1 MSIGH
6 NRITWKIREYVPTQW
21 QVNYPS
27 QILDKHIVQTYKK
40 ELIFEVT
47 ANKTSKKNYSI
58 VGRGPPKIEKYWGPL
73 GLVLPYYPAAP
84 RLVPVAL
91 AI

>member
-1 MSIGH
+1 MSTGH

-47 ANKTSKKNYSI
+47 ANKTSKKI
-58 VGRGPPKIEKYWGPL
+58 IRLLVGGPPK
-73 GLVLPYYPAAP
+73 
-84 RLVPVAL
+84 
-91 AI
+91 